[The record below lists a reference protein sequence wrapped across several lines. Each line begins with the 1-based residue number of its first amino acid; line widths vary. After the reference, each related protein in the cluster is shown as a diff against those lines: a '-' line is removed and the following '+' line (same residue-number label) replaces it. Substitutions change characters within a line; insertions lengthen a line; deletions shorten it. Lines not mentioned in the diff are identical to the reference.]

1 MKSDKYFPVNVKSF
15 KLFMN
20 EDIEEVLPKPANQ
33 YTDMNELFKDL
44 DLDSYTL
51 LYIPNEPFND
61 PAKDF
66 DSAEPFEL
74 TDKSTFS
81 VQDEYI
87 EFKNLKTYINN
98 DYYKELII
106 AIRYGNYATIVS
118 LPDYD
123 FITGVLVDQ

>member
-1 MKSDKYFPVNVKSF
+1 MKSDKYFTVKIKSF
-15 KLFMN
+15 KLFID
-20 EDIEEVLPKPANQ
+20 EYIEEILPKPANQ

-44 DLDSYTL
+44 DLDFYTL
-51 LYIPNEPFND
+51 FFVSNKPFDD

-66 DSAEPFEL
+66 DRVGPFEL

-81 VQDEYI
+81 VHDEYI

-98 DYYKELII
+98 DYYKKLVITM
-106 AIRYGNYATIVS
+106 RDGNCVTIVS

-123 FITGVLVDQ
+123 FIVGVLYK

>member
-1 MKSDKYFPVNVKSF
+1 MFIDEY
-15 KLFMN
+15 
-20 EDIEEVLPKPANQ
+20 IEEILPKPANQ

-44 DLDSYTL
+44 DLDFYTL
-51 LYIPNEPFND
+51 FFVSNKPFDD

-66 DSAEPFEL
+66 DRVGPFEL

-81 VQDEYI
+81 VYDEYI

-98 DYYKELII
+98 DYYKKLVITM
-106 AIRYGNYATIVS
+106 RDGNCVTIVS

-123 FITGVLVDQ
+123 FIAGVLYK

>member
-1 MKSDKYFPVNVKSF
+1 MKSDKYFTAKIKSF
-15 KLFMN
+15 KLFID
-20 EDIEEVLPKPANQ
+20 EYIEEILPKPTNQ

-44 DLDSYTL
+44 DLDFYTL
-51 LYIPNEPFND
+51 FFVSNKPFDD

-66 DSAEPFEL
+66 DRVGPFEL

-81 VQDEYI
+81 VHDEYI

-98 DYYKELII
+98 DYYKKLVITM
-106 AIRYGNYATIVS
+106 RDGNCVTIVS

-123 FITGVLVDQ
+123 FIAGVLYK

>member
-1 MKSDKYFPVNVKSF
+1 MKSDKYFTAKIKSF
-15 KLFMN
+15 KLFID
-20 EDIEEVLPKPANQ
+20 EYIEEILPKPANQ

-44 DLDSYTL
+44 DLDFYTL
-51 LYIPNEPFND
+51 FFVSNKPFDD

-66 DSAEPFEL
+66 DRVGPFEL

-81 VQDEYI
+81 VHNEYI

-98 DYYKELII
+98 DYYKKLVITM
-106 AIRYGNYATIVS
+106 RDGNCVTIVS

-123 FITGVLVDQ
+123 FIAGVLYK

>member
-1 MKSDKYFPVNVKSF
+1 MKSDKYFTVKIKSF
-15 KLFMN
+15 KLFID
-20 EDIEEVLPKPANQ
+20 EYIEEILPKPANQ

-44 DLDSYTL
+44 DLDFYTL
-51 LYIPNEPFND
+51 FFVSNKPFDD

-66 DSAEPFEL
+66 DRVGPFEL

-81 VQDEYI
+81 VHAEYI

-98 DYYKELII
+98 DYYKKLVITM
-106 AIRYGNYATIVS
+106 RDGNCVTIVS

-123 FITGVLVDQ
+123 FIVGVLYK

>member
-1 MKSDKYFPVNVKSF
+1 MKSDKYFTAKIKSF
-15 KLFMN
+15 KLFID
-20 EDIEEVLPKPANQ
+20 EYIEEILPKPANQ

-44 DLDSYTL
+44 DLDFYTL
-51 LYIPNEPFND
+51 FFVSNKPFDD

-66 DSAEPFEL
+66 DRVGPFEL

-81 VQDEYI
+81 VHDEYI

-98 DYYKELII
+98 DYYKKLVITM
-106 AIRYGNYATIVS
+106 RDGNCVTIVS

-123 FITGVLVDQ
+123 FIAGVLCK

>member
-1 MKSDKYFPVNVKSF
+1 MKSDKYFTAKIKSF
-15 KLFMN
+15 KLFID
-20 EDIEEVLPKPANQ
+20 EYIEEILPKPANQ

-44 DLDSYTL
+44 DLDFYTL
-51 LYIPNEPFND
+51 FFVSNKPFDD

-66 DSAEPFEL
+66 DRVGPFEL

-81 VQDEYI
+81 VHDEYI

-98 DYYKELII
+98 DYYKKLVITM
-106 AIRYGNYATIVS
+106 RDGNCVTIVS

-123 FITGVLVDQ
+123 FIAGVLYK

>member
-15 KLFMN
+15 KLFIN
-20 EDIEEVLPKPANQ
+20 EDIEEILPKPANQ
-33 YTDMNELFKDL
+33 YADMNELFKNL
-44 DLDSYTL
+44 DLGLYTL
-51 LYIPNEPFND
+51 LFTPNEPFND

-66 DSAEPFEL
+66 DRVKPFEL

-98 DYYKELII
+98 DYYKELVIS
-106 AIRYGNYATIVS
+106 IRDGNCTTIVS

-123 FITGVLVDQ
+123 FIVGVLEP

>member
-1 MKSDKYFPVNVKSF
+1 MKSDKYFTAKIKSF
-15 KLFMN
+15 KLFID
-20 EDIEEVLPKPANQ
+20 EYIEEILPKPANQ

-44 DLDSYTL
+44 DLDFYTL
-51 LYIPNEPFND
+51 FFVSNKPFDD

-66 DSAEPFEL
+66 DRVGPFEL

-81 VQDEYI
+81 VHDEYI

-98 DYYKELII
+98 DYYKKL
-106 AIRYGNYATIVS
+106 AITMRDGNCVTIVS

-123 FITGVLVDQ
+123 FIAGVLYK

>member
-1 MKSDKYFPVNVKSF
+1 MKSDKYFTAKIKSF
-15 KLFMN
+15 KLFID
-20 EDIEEVLPKPANQ
+20 EYIEEILPKPANQ

-44 DLDSYTL
+44 DLDFYTL
-51 LYIPNEPFND
+51 FFVSNKPFDD

-66 DSAEPFEL
+66 DRVGPFEL

-81 VQDEYI
+81 VHDEYI

-98 DYYKELII
+98 DYYKKLVITM
-106 AIRYGNYATIVS
+106 RDGNCVTIVS

-123 FITGVLVDQ
+123 SIAGVLYK

>member
-1 MKSDKYFPVNVKSF
+1 MKSDKYFTAKKKSF
-15 KLFMN
+15 KLFID
-20 EDIEEVLPKPANQ
+20 EYIEEILPKPANQ

-44 DLDSYTL
+44 DLDFYTL
-51 LYIPNEPFND
+51 FFVSNKPFDD

-66 DSAEPFEL
+66 DRVGPFEL

-81 VQDEYI
+81 VHDEYI

-98 DYYKELII
+98 DYYKKLVITM
-106 AIRYGNYATIVS
+106 RDGNCVTIVS

-123 FITGVLVDQ
+123 FIAGVLYK

>member
-1 MKSDKYFPVNVKSF
+1 MKSDKYFTAKIKSF
-15 KLFMN
+15 KLFID
-20 EDIEEVLPKPANQ
+20 EYIEEILPKPANQ

-44 DLDSYTL
+44 DLDFYTL
-51 LYIPNEPFND
+51 FFVSNKPFDD

-66 DSAEPFEL
+66 DRVGPFEL

-81 VQDEYI
+81 VNDEYI

-98 DYYKELII
+98 DYYKKLVITM
-106 AIRYGNYATIVS
+106 RDGNCVTIVS

-123 FITGVLVDQ
+123 SITGVLSP

>member
-1 MKSDKYFPVNVKSF
+1 MKSDKYFTAKIKSF
-15 KLFMN
+15 KLFID
-20 EDIEEVLPKPANQ
+20 EYIEEILPKPANQ

-44 DLDSYTL
+44 DLDFYALFFVS
-51 LYIPNEPFND
+51 NKPFDD

-66 DSAEPFEL
+66 DRVGPFEL

-81 VQDEYI
+81 VHDEYI

-98 DYYKELII
+98 DYYKKLVITM
-106 AIRYGNYATIVS
+106 RDGNCVTIVS

-123 FITGVLVDQ
+123 FIAGVLYK